1 MYLNIDKANF
11 GERVRSIRLSLGMSQ
26 EEFGLKMENKKRKEN
41 PANKAIVSSWERGI
55 SVPNPYRLKTISKLG
70 GITVDEL
77 LYGSIEEFI
86 SRVAIEE
93 IDRLEQERI
102 KNGDRMLTPSIKK
115 VWLEQVITAELE
127 TEKNSTAPFDYAEI
141 AESVKRYLSAM
152 DDFAYLM
159 PSEAAE
165 AVKANN
171 LSSKELL
178 HRVAPLAD
186 PKTYEEIIQHYDSI
200 DDLLPKLEQ

>member
-1 MYLNIDKANF
+1 MKKYIDQIQIGQRIKNIRINLGKTMEDF
-11 GERVRSIRLSLGMSQ
+11 GNILLTSKGTVNNWEKGRNLPNKDNLKSIADLGGLSVEEVLYGPVRS
-26 EEFGLKMENKKRKEN
+26 
-41 PANKAIVSSWERGI
+41 
-55 SVPNPYRLKTISKLG
+55 
-70 GITVDEL
+70 
-77 LYGSIEEFI
+77 FI

-186 PKTYEEIIQHYDSI
+186 PKTYEEIIQHYDRI